1 MHNIF
6 QLSERACK
14 QTVVSLL
21 WGPKK
26 YLQNYA
32 PCCFDK
38 GPIHEREI
46 QTLKN
51 VPHSKTCRL
60 FSDSANQSLKTLR
73 PFPDIKSFLLC
84 TSRSMKKRGRSFQ
97 SMIFIMPVSFDLPA
111 NFHFVLQKRLSTK
124 RDAKFLRFV
133 SPLRNIKQ
141 IQKFN

>member
-1 MHNIF
+1 M
-6 QLSERACK
+6 LL
-14 QTVVSLL
+14 VVLTKGL
-21 WGPKK
+21 FMNEK
-26 YLQNYA
+26 YRPSKMFPTQ
-32 PCCFDK
+32 
-38 GPIHEREI
+38 
-46 QTLKN
+46 
-51 VPHSKTCRL
+51 KTCRL